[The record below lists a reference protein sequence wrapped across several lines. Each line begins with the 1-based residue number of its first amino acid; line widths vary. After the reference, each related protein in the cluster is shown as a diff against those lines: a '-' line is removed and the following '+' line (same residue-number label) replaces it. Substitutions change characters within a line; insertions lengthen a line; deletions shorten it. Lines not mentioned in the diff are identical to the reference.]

1 MADRWYVIINPQAGS
16 GKGKTDWPQ
25 IERLLRSKGIDFDSV
40 FTEFKYHAVE
50 LTVNAINLGYKRL
63 IAVGGDGTLNEVV
76 NGVFIQNKVPTL
88 EVVIGVIAVGT
99 GNDWSRMYEIHSTYE
114 GKVEAIKSGK
124 LFLQDVGKVEY
135 EESKVQQSRYFA
147 NAGGVGFDAEVARRT
162 NRLKESGHSG
172 KILYMGSLVRA
183 LFDYKPSQINISVD
197 GEKVG
202 GKVFSLT
209 IGIGR
214 YNGGGMM
221 QLPNAVSDDGL
232 FDVTVIRQ
240 IRRFEVIR
248 NIYRLY
254 NGTILSHPKI
264 SGYKGKQVI
273 ISSDLPI
280 GLEVDGE
287 SLGVSPFTFS
297 VIPQSINVIVGAD
310 FHEVT
315 SPATTIIETE

>member
-25 IERLLRSKGIDFDSV
+25 IESLLKVNGIDFDFV

-50 LTVNAINLGYKRL
+50 LTVNAINKGFNRL
-63 IAVGGDGTLNEVV
+63 IAVGGDGTLNEIV
-76 NGVFIQNKVPTL
+76 NGAFIQTRISTTEIL
-88 EVVIGVIAVGT
+88 IGVIAVGT
-99 GNDWSRMYEIHSTYE
+99 GNDWSRMYAIHSTYE
-114 GKVEAIKSGK
+114 GKVAAIKAGK
-124 LFLQDVGKVEY
+124 MFLQDVGKVLY

-183 LFDYKPSQINISVD
+183 LFDYKPSDINIEVD
-197 GEKVG
+197 GKKIG
-202 GKVFSLT
+202 GKIFSLS

-221 QLPNAVSDDGL
+221 QMPNAVSDDGL

-264 SGYKGKQVI
+264 SGHIGKEIV
-273 ISSDLPI
+273 ISSDIPI

-287 SLGVSPFTFS
+287 SLGVSPFTFTI
-297 VIPQSINVIVGAD
+297 VPQSINVIVGAD

-315 SPATTIIETE
+315 SPATQVIESE